1 MGLLN
6 NSAAGSVAPQAWQQ
20 SHFLTFSYY
29 LTTDLTRTQPLLS
42 SPFSINSPF
51 PLFFILL
58 FYLLC
63 TFFFFFFFTHLG
75 FYINNPSVL
84 TKSFLCSRFF

>member
-1 MGLLN
+1 MGLLS

-51 PLFFILL
+51 PLFFLLL

-84 TKSFLCSRFF
+84 T